1 MEDFPK
7 LEAAYRAMSK
17 KKRQRI
23 IELAQA
29 YASTWPAAP
38 DEQTTHPERPSHL
51 RVVHT
56 ANKR

>member
-1 MEDFPK
+1 MDDLPK

-17 KKRQRI
+17 EKRLRI

-29 YASTWPAAP
+29 FASTWPAAP
-38 DEQTTHPERPSHL
+38 GDQAPQPARASHL
-51 RVVHT
+51 RVVHS

>member
-1 MEDFPK
+1 MEDYPK

-17 KKRQRI
+17 EKRQRI

-29 YASTWPAAP
+29 YAVTWPAAP
-38 DEQTTHPERPSHL
+38 ADQVAQPARASHL
-51 RVVHT
+51 RVVHS

>member
-1 MEDFPK
+1 MEDYPK

-17 KKRQRI
+17 PKRQRI

-29 YASTWPAAP
+29 FASTWPAEP
-38 DEQTTHPERPSHL
+38 GEQLTQPVRPSHL

-56 ANKR
+56 ANER